1 MELFCNF
8 GPDAAPVQKRLRHLK
23 KRRLVP
29 LVPLWAPNAASASL
43 EKKRTSVQGL
53 VQNEPPLVPL
63 WVPNAA
69 SESLEKKGRLLPFV
83 SLILAPNTWSRHG
96 FSQSNSSPKRASP
109 GCTFAAKRRLR
120 IPRKKRT
127 SVAIGFAHLGPEHL
141 VTPRLFP
148 I

>member
-43 EKKRTSVQGL
+43 EKKRTSVA
-53 VQNEPPLVPL
+53 V
-63 WVPNAA
+63 
-69 SESLEKKGRLLPFV
+69 
-83 SLILAPNTWSRHG
+83 
-96 FSQSNSSPKRASP
+96 
-109 GCTFAAKRRLR
+109 C
-120 IPRKKRT
+120 
-127 SVAIGFAHLGPEHL
+127 FAHLGPEHL